1 MPKHNRPYDFAG
13 WATVNNI
20 KCTDGRTIRR
30 NAFIENDGET
40 VPLVFQHQHNDPE
53 NVLGHCLLENR
64 DEGVYCYGWFNRNPK
79 AQATKESLGNGD
91 LDALSIYANQLV
103 QHGGDVVHGQIREVS
118 IVLTGANKMARIE
131 NLTFA
136 HSDGTYDTDDE
147 EALIYPGE
155 GSIVELSHGESDEED
170 EPMDFEEIL
179 AGMTEEQRAAVQA
192 AYEQGQIDVM
202 DQIDDEDD
210 SDEFDEDSEEIYD
223 EEDEDFE
230 DEDDEDD
237 DEDGDFDPE
246 DYEDDEEEYE
256 DDEEYDEALAQSMFG
271 GNTMKHNVFEGDANV
286 AQGNTLSHAETEA
299 IFSDAKKGGSLRES
313 VLAHT
318 AEYGI
323 DQIDWLFPDYKNLNN
338 PPEFI
343 KRDTGWVAGVMSGVH
358 HTPFSRIKSMFADI
372 TEDDARALGYIK
384 GNRKKEE
391 VFTLLKRTTDPQ
403 TIYKK
408 QKLDRDD
415 VIDITDFDVVA
426 WIKGEMRVMLDE
438 EIARAILIGDGRQA
452 DSEDKISEL
461 HIRSIW
467 KDDDLFTIKV
477 KVEAEANVPHAKSII
492 KKIIKARAQYRG
504 SGNPKFYT
512 TESVLTE
519 MLLLEDGIGHFLYPT
534 KQALAT
540 ALRVSDI
547 VTVPVFEQAGTR
559 SETVGMTTTEYD
571 LLGIIVNLADYNVGA
586 DKGGSVNMFDDF
598 DIDYNQQKY
607 LIETRCSGALT
618 KPFSAMVIETAHTS
632 PAFLDIEP
640 SMAPKPWQKKPYAP
654 FAGIGLVPVAAS
666 SSVYGITAS
675 NLQTGIDVS
684 ASGSVGAVT
693 GTSKL
698 ISDGTAWDG
707 GTWGSGEDTGNYLAL
722 KAVGIPEGA
731 TAFIELVGGVHGPVA
746 LTSSDDYLA
755 VCRLTSNAQKIKL
768 VTVLGDY
775 ADTKVY
781 TLNKLVLA
789 KS

>member
-1 MPKHNRPYDFAG
+1 MPNNRPYDFAG
-13 WATVNNI
+13 WATVNNV

-147 EALIYPGE
+147 EALICMGE
-155 GSIVELSHGESDEED
+155 GSIAELYHGDSDEED
-170 EPMDFEEIL
+170 ETMDFDEIL
-179 AGMTEEQRAAVQA
+179 DGMTEEQRALVEA
-192 AYEQGQIDVM
+192 AYAQGQQDVIDE
-202 DQIDDEDD
+202 IEDEDEED
-210 SDEFDEDSEEIYD
+210 FEDELD
-223 EEDEDFE
+223 EEDEDE
-230 DEDDEDD
+230 DEDDFEDELDEDDD
-237 DEDGDFDPE
+237 DEDMDPE
-246 DYEDDEEEYE
+246 DYEDDEEYDD
-256 DDEEYDEALAQSMFG
+256 DDEEYDYALAQSMFG
-271 GNTMKHNVFEGDANV
+271 GNDMKRNIFEGDDSV

-299 IFSDAKKGGSLRES
+299 IFNDAKKSGSLRES

-343 KRDTGWVAGVMSGVH
+343 KRDTGWVAGVMSAVH

-372 TEDDARALGYIK
+372 TEDEARALGYIK

-426 WIKGEMRVMLDE
+426 WIKGEMRIMLDE
-438 EIARAILIGDGRQA
+438 EIARAILIGDGRNPA
-452 DSEDKISEL
+452 SDDKISEL

-467 KDDDLFTIKV
+467 KDDDLFSIKV
-477 KVEAEANVPHAKSII
+477 KVTAETGVAHAESII

-504 SGNPKFYT
+504 SGNPNFYT

-540 ALRVSDI
+540 ALRVNDI
-547 VTVPVFEQAGTR
+547 ITVPVFEQAGTR
-559 SETVGMTTTEYD
+559 SETVGVTTKEYD
-571 LLGIIVNLADYNVGA
+571 LLGIIVNLKDYNVGA

-618 KPFSAMVIETAHTS
+618 KPFSALIIETEHTN

-640 SMAPKPWQKKPYAP
+640 SMPQKPWQKSASNP
-654 FAGIGLVPVAAS
+654 FSGLAVVAEPS
-666 SSVYGITAS
+666 SATVYGVSVANI
-675 NLQTGIDVS
+675 QTGVDF
-684 ASGSVGAVT
+684 GSGAVT
-693 GTSKL
+693 GTSKM
-698 ISDGTAWDG
+698 ISDGSVWDS
-707 GTWGSGEDTGNYLAL
+707 GTWGSGEDTGNFLAM
-722 KAVGIPEGA
+722 KVVGIPEGA
-731 TAFIELVGGVHGPVA
+731 TAFIELVGGEHGPVA
-746 LTSSDDYLA
+746 LDPSDDYMA
-755 VCRLTSNAQKIKL
+755 VCRVTNNNQKIK
-768 VTVLGDY
+768 VTAVLGNY
-775 ADTKVY
+775 AETKIY
-781 TLNKLVLA
+781 TMNKLVLA

>member
-1 MPKHNRPYDFAG
+1 MPRNNRPYDFAG
-13 WATVNNI
+13 WATVNNV
-20 KCTDGRTIRR
+20 KCSDGRTIRK
-30 NAFIENDGET
+30 NAFIDNDGEQ

-64 DEGVYCYGWFNRNPK
+64 DEGVYCYGWFNMNPK

-147 EALIYPGE
+147 EALIFPGE
-155 GSIVELSHGESDEED
+155 GSVVELYHGEDDKED

-179 AGMTEEQRAAVQA
+179 AGMTEEQQAAVQA
-192 AYEQGQIDVM
+192 AYEQGQIDT
-202 DQIDDEDD
+202 I
-210 SDEFDEDSEEIYD
+210 EELGIED
-223 EEDEDFE
+223 EEDEEEDFE
-230 DEDDEDD
+230 DDEEYEDEEDDE
-237 DEDGDFDPE
+237 EFDPE
-246 DYEDDEEEYE
+246 DYDEDEDEEYE
-256 DDEEYDEALAQSMFG
+256 DDAEYDETLAQSMFG
-271 GNTMKHNVFEGDANV
+271 GNGNMKHNIFEGDESAV
-286 AQGNTLSHAETEA
+286 QGNTLSHAETEA
-299 IFSDAKKGGSLRES
+299 IFSDAKRNGSLRDS

-343 KRDTGWVAGVMSGVH
+343 KRDTGWVAGVMAAVH

-372 TEDDARALGYIK
+372 TEDEARAMGYIK
-384 GNRKKEE
+384 GERKKEE

-415 VIDITDFDVVA
+415 VVDITDFDVVA
-426 WIKGEMRVMLDE
+426 WIKGEMRMMLDE
-438 EIARAILIGDGRQA
+438 EIARAILIGDGRNA
-452 DSEDKISEL
+452 ASDDKISEL

-467 KDDDLFTIKV
+467 KDDDLFSIKV
-477 KVEAEANVPHAKSII
+477 KVTAEDNVPHAKSVI

-504 SGNPKFYT
+504 SGNPNFYT

-540 ALRVSDI
+540 ALRVNDI
-547 VTVPVFEQAGTR
+547 ITVPVFEQAGTR
-559 SETVGMTTTEYD
+559 SETVGVTTTQYD
-571 LLGIIVNLADYNVGA
+571 LLGIIVNLKDYNVGA

-618 KPFSAMVIETAHTS
+618 KPFSALVIETAHTS

-640 SMAPKPWQKKPYAP
+640 TLPSKPWQKSASNP
-654 FAGIGLVPVAAS
+654 FSGLALTPVAATDTI
-666 SSVYGITAS
+666 YGITAS
-675 NLQTGIDVS
+675 NLQTSIDTNS
-684 ASGSVGAVT
+684 GAVT

-698 ISDGTAWDG
+698 ISDGSDWTS
-707 GTWGSGEDTGNYLAL
+707 GTWGTGEDTGNYLAL
-722 KAVGIPEGA
+722 KAVGIPAGA

-746 LTSSDDYLA
+746 LDPSDGYLA
-755 VCRLTSNAQKIKL
+755 VARVTSNAQKIKL
-768 VTVLGDY
+768 TAVLGNY
-775 ADTKVY
+775 AETKIY

>member
-1 MPKHNRPYDFAG
+1 MPRNNRPYDFAG
-13 WATVNNI
+13 WATVNNV
-20 KCTDGRTIRR
+20 KCSDGRTIRK
-30 NAFIENDGET
+30 NAFIDNDGEQ

-64 DEGVYCYGWFNRNPK
+64 DEGVYCYGWFNMNPK

-147 EALIYPGE
+147 EALIFPGE
-155 GSIVELSHGESDEED
+155 GSITELYHSDESDEED

-179 AGMTEEQRAAVQA
+179 ASMTEEQQAAVQA
-192 AYEQGQIDVM
+192 AYEQGQIDAVEELSAE
-202 DQIDDEDD
+202 DDE
-210 SDEFDEDSEEIYD
+210 EY
-223 EEDEDFE
+223 EDEDELEDDEEYE
-230 DEDDEDD
+230 DEDDE
-237 DEDGDFDPE
+237 EMDPE
-246 DYEDDEEEYE
+246 DYEDDDEEYE
-256 DDEEYDEALAQSMFG
+256 DEEEYDEALAQSMFG
-271 GNTMKHNVFEGDANV
+271 GNDMKKNIFEGDESV

-299 IFSDAKKGGSLRES
+299 IFSDAKRNGSLRES

-343 KRDTGWVAGVMSGVH
+343 KRDTGWVAGVMGSVH

-372 TEDDARALGYIK
+372 TEDEARALGYIK

-426 WIKGEMRVMLDE
+426 WIKGEMRIMLDE
-438 EIARAILIGDGRQA
+438 EIARAILIGDGRNPA
-452 DSEDKISEL
+452 SDDKIQET

-467 KDDDLFTIKV
+467 KDDDLFSIKV
-477 KVEAEANVPHAKSII
+477 KVTAESGVAHAKSVI

-504 SGNPKFYT
+504 SGNPNFYT
-512 TESVLTE
+512 TESVLTD

-540 ALRVSDI
+540 ALRVNDI
-547 VTVPVFEQAGTR
+547 ITVPVFEQAGTR
-559 SETVGMTTTEYD
+559 SETVGASTTEYD
-571 LLGIIVNLADYNVGA
+571 LLGIIVNLKDYNVGA

-618 KPFSAMVIETAHTS
+618 KPFSAMIIETEHTT

-654 FAGIGLVPVAAS
+654 FANVALVPES
-666 SSVYGITAS
+666 GTVYGVSVANIQS
-675 NLQTGIDVS
+675 NIDVGLTNIS
-684 ASGSVGAVT
+684 
-693 GTSKL
+693 GTSKM
-698 ISDGTAWDG
+698 ISDGSVWTS
-707 GTWGSGEDTGNYLAL
+707 GTWGTGEDTGNFLAL

-731 TAFIELVGGVHGPVA
+731 TAIIELVGGEHGPAV
-746 LTSSDDYLA
+746 LDPSDGYNA
-755 VCRLTSNAQKIKL
+755 TCRVTSNSQKIKL
-768 VTVLGDY
+768 TVVLGDY
-775 ADTKVY
+775 AETKIY

>member
-1 MPKHNRPYDFAG
+1 MPRQNRPYDFAG
-13 WATVNNI
+13 WATVNDVR
-20 KCTDGRTIRR
+20 CSDGRTIRK
-30 NAFIENDGET
+30 NAFIDNDGET

-64 DEGVYCYGWFNRNPK
+64 DEGVYCYGWLNNNPK

-103 QHGGDVVHGQIREVS
+103 QRGGDVVHGQIREVS

-147 EALIYPGE
+147 EALIFPGE
-155 GSIVELSHGESDEED
+155 GSIVELYHGESDEED

-179 AGMTEEQRAAVQA
+179 AGMTEEQQAAVQA
-192 AYEQGQIDVM
+192 AYEQGQLDTIDELS
-202 DQIDDEDD
+202 DDIDEED
-210 SDEFDEDSEEIYD
+210 YD
-223 EEDEDFE
+223 EEDELDE
-230 DEDDEDD
+230 DDYEDDEDD
-237 DEDGDFDPE
+237 DEELDPE
-246 DYEDDEEEYE
+246 DYDEEDDDEEYE
-256 DDEEYDEALAQSMFG
+256 DDAEYDEALAQSMFG
-271 GNTMKHNVFEGDANV
+271 GYGDMKHNIFEGDESNV
-286 AQGNTLSHAETEA
+286 QGNTLSHAETEA
-299 IFSDAKKGGSLRES
+299 IFSDAKRNGSLKES

-343 KRDTGWVAGVMSGVH
+343 KRDTGWVAGVMGSVH

-372 TEDDARALGYIK
+372 TEDEARALGYIK

-426 WIKGEMRVMLDE
+426 WIKGEMRMMLDE
-438 EIARAILIGDGRQA
+438 EIARAILIGDGRSGA
-452 DSEDKISEL
+452 SNDKISEN

-467 KDDDLFTIKV
+467 KDDDLFSIKV
-477 KVEAEANVPHAKSII
+477 QVTAETGVPHAKSLI

-504 SGNPKFYT
+504 SGNPNFYT
-512 TESVLTE
+512 TESVLTD

-540 ALRVSDI
+540 ALRVNDI
-547 VTVPVFEQAGTR
+547 ITVPVFEQAGTR
-559 SETVGMTTTEYD
+559 SETVGATTTEYD
-571 LLGIIVNLADYNVGA
+571 LLGIIVNLKDYNVGA

-607 LIETRCSGALT
+607 LIETRCSGALV
-618 KPFSAMVIETAHTS
+618 KPFSALVIEAAHTT

-640 SMAPKPWQKKPYAP
+640 SLKPKPWAKR
-654 FAGIGLVPVAAS
+654 GG
-666 SSVYGITAS
+666 SVYPQPEET
-675 NLQTGIDVS
+675 TE
-684 ASGSVGAVT
+684 
-693 GTSKL
+693 TS
-698 ISDGTAWDG
+698 D
-707 GTWGSGEDTGNYLAL
+707 EGN
-722 KAVGIPEGA
+722 P
-731 TAFIELVGGVHGPVA
+731 
-746 LTSSDDYLA
+746 
-755 VCRLTSNAQKIKL
+755 
-768 VTVLGDY
+768 
-775 ADTKVY
+775 
-781 TLNKLVLA
+781 
-789 KS
+789 

>member
-1 MPKHNRPYDFAG
+1 MPNQNRPYDFAG
-13 WATVNNI
+13 WATVNNV

-202 DQIDDEDD
+202 EAIDDEDD
-210 SDEFDEDSEEIYD
+210 SEESDEDSEEIYD

-271 GNTMKHNVFEGDANV
+271 GNTMKRNVFEGDANV

-299 IFSDAKKGGSLRES
+299 IFNDAKKSGSLRDS

-323 DQIDWLFPDYKNLNN
+323 DQIDWLFPEYKNLNN

-343 KRDTGWVAGVMSGVH
+343 KRDTGWVSGVMAAVH

-372 TEDDARALGYIK
+372 TEDEARALGYIK

-426 WIKGEMRVMLDE
+426 WIKGEMRMMLDE
-438 EIARAILIGDGRQA
+438 EIARAILIGDGRNPSS
-452 DSEDKISEL
+452 DDKIQDS

-467 KDDDLFTIKV
+467 KDDDLFSIKV
-477 KVEAEANVPHAKSII
+477 PVTAEQGVPHAKSLI

-504 SGNPKFYT
+504 SGNPNFYT

-540 ALRVSDI
+540 ALRVNDI
-547 VTVPVFEQAGTR
+547 ITVPVFEQAGTR
-559 SETVGMTTTEYD
+559 SETVGSTTTEYD
-571 LLGIIVNLADYNVGA
+571 LLGIIVNLKDYNVGA

-607 LIETRCSGALT
+607 LIETRCSGALV
-618 KPFSAMVIETAHTS
+618 KPFSALVIEAAHTT

-640 SMAPKPWQKKPYAP
+640 SLKPKPWAKRGGSVYPQPEETTNSD
-654 FAGIGLVPVAAS
+654 S
-666 SSVYGITAS
+666 SS
-675 NLQTGIDVS
+675 D
-684 ASGSVGAVT
+684 
-693 GTSKL
+693 
-698 ISDGTAWDG
+698 
-707 GTWGSGEDTGNYLAL
+707 
-722 KAVGIPEGA
+722 
-731 TAFIELVGGVHGPVA
+731 
-746 LTSSDDYLA
+746 SDD
-755 VCRLTSNAQKIKL
+755 TEG
-768 VTVLGDY
+768 T
-775 ADTKVY
+775 
-781 TLNKLVLA
+781 
-789 KS
+789 

>member
-1 MPKHNRPYDFAG
+1 MPRQNRPYDFAG
-13 WATVNNI
+13 WATVNDV
-20 KCTDGRTIRR
+20 KCSDGRTIRR
-30 NAFIENDGET
+30 NAFADNDGET

-64 DEGVYCYGWFNRNPK
+64 DEGVYCYGWLNNNPK
-79 AQATKESLGNGD
+79 ALATKESLGNGD

-103 QHGGDVVHGQIREVS
+103 QRGGDVVHGQIREVS
-118 IVLTGANKMARIE
+118 IVLTGANKMAKIE

-147 EALIYPGE
+147 EAIISMGE
-155 GSIVELSHGESDEED
+155 DSLVELYHSESDEED

-179 AGMTEEQRAAVQA
+179 AGMTEEQQAAVAA
-192 AYEQGQIDVM
+192 AYEQGQIDTI
-202 DQIDDEDD
+202 DELSDDAAYEDDLDDDDDDEDD
-210 SDEFDEDSEEIYD
+210 DF
-223 EEDEDFE
+223 EDEYDDE
-230 DEDDEDD
+230 YEDDEDDEDL
-237 DEDGDFDPE
+237 DPE
-246 DYEDDEEEYE
+246 DYEDEEA
-256 DDEEYDEALAQSMFG
+256 YDYALAQSMFG
-271 GNTMKHNVFEGDANV
+271 GNDMKHNIFEGNDSV
-286 AQGNTLSHAETEA
+286 PQGNTLSHAETEA
-299 IFSDAKKGGSLRES
+299 IFNDAKKSGSLRDS

-372 TEDDARALGYIK
+372 TEDEARALGYIK

-426 WIKGEMRVMLDE
+426 WIKGEMRMMLDE
-438 EIARAILIGDGRQA
+438 EIARAILIGDGRNPSS
-452 DSEDKISEL
+452 DDKISDS

-467 KDDDLFTIKV
+467 KDDDLFSIKV
-477 KVEAEANVPHAKSII
+477 KVTAEQGVPHAKSLI
-492 KKIIKARAQYRG
+492 KKVIKARAQYRG
-504 SGNPKFYT
+504 SGNPNFYT

-540 ALRVSDI
+540 ALRVNDI
-547 VTVPVFEQAGTR
+547 ITVPVFEQAGTR
-559 SETVGMTTTEYD
+559 SETVGNTTTEYD
-571 LLGIIVNLADYNVGA
+571 LLGIIVNLKDYNVGA

-607 LIETRCSGALT
+607 LIETRCSGALV
-618 KPFSAMVIETAHTS
+618 KPFSALIIETEHTT

-640 SMAPKPWQKKPYAP
+640 SMKPKPWAK
-654 FAGIGLVPVAAS
+654 AG
-666 SSVYGITAS
+666 
-675 NLQTGIDVS
+675 
-684 ASGSVGAVT
+684 GSVQPQPT
-693 GTSKL
+693 
-698 ISDGTAWDG
+698 
-707 GTWGSGEDTGNYLAL
+707 N
-722 KAVGIPEGA
+722 P
-731 TAFIELVGGVHGPVA
+731 
-746 LTSSDDYLA
+746 
-755 VCRLTSNAQKIKL
+755 
-768 VTVLGDY
+768 
-775 ADTKVY
+775 
-781 TLNKLVLA
+781 
-789 KS
+789 

>member
-1 MPKHNRPYDFAG
+1 MPSNRPYDFAG
-13 WATVNNI
+13 WATVNNV

-147 EALIYPGE
+147 EALICMGE
-155 GSIVELSHGESDEED
+155 GSIAELYHGESDEED

-179 AGMTEEQRAAVQA
+179 AGMTEEQQAAVQA
-192 AYEQGQIDVM
+192 AYEQGQIDTIE
-202 DQIDDEDD
+202 DLGIDEDDEEIDDEL
-210 SDEFDEDSEEIYD
+210 ED
-223 EEDEDFE
+223 EEDEDEEIDDEFE
-230 DEDDEDD
+230 DEEDED
-237 DEDGDFDPE
+237 EDLDPE
-246 DYEDDEEEYE
+246 DYADDEEYE
-256 DDEEYDEALAQSMFG
+256 DDEEYDYALAQSMFG
-271 GNTMKHNVFEGDANV
+271 GNDMKRNIFEGDESV

-299 IFSDAKKGGSLRES
+299 IFNDAKKSGSLRES

-372 TEDDARALGYIK
+372 TEDEARALGYIK

-415 VIDITDFDVVA
+415 VVDITDFDVVA
-426 WIKGEMRVMLDE
+426 WIKGEMRMMLDE
-438 EIARAILIGDGRQA
+438 EIARAILIGDGRNPA
-452 DSEDKISEL
+452 SDDKISEL

-467 KDDDLFTIKV
+467 KDDDLFSVKV
-477 KVEAEANVPHAKSII
+477 KVTAETGVAHAKSII

-504 SGNPKFYT
+504 SGSPNFYT

-540 ALRVSDI
+540 ALRVNDI
-547 VTVPVFEQAGTR
+547 ITVPVFEQAGTR
-559 SETVGMTTTEYD
+559 SETVGSTTTEYD
-571 LLGIIVNLADYNVGA
+571 LLGIIVNLNDYNVGA

-618 KPFSAMVIETAHTS
+618 KPFSALIIETEHTT

-640 SMAPKPWQKKPYAP
+640 SLPSKPWTK
-654 FAGIGLVPVAAS
+654 AG
-666 SSVYGITAS
+666 
-675 NLQTGIDVS
+675 
-684 ASGSVGAVT
+684 GSVQPQPA
-693 GTSKL
+693 
-698 ISDGTAWDG
+698 
-707 GTWGSGEDTGNYLAL
+707 N
-722 KAVGIPEGA
+722 P
-731 TAFIELVGGVHGPVA
+731 
-746 LTSSDDYLA
+746 
-755 VCRLTSNAQKIKL
+755 
-768 VTVLGDY
+768 
-775 ADTKVY
+775 
-781 TLNKLVLA
+781 
-789 KS
+789 

>member
-1 MPKHNRPYDFAG
+1 MPRQNRPYDFAG
-13 WATVNNI
+13 WATVNNV
-20 KCTDGRTIRR
+20 KCTDGRTIRK
-30 NAFIENDGET
+30 NAFAENDGET

-147 EALIYPGE
+147 EALICMGE
-155 GSIVELSHGESDEED
+155 DSIVELSHGESDEED
-170 EPMDFEEIL
+170 ESMDFDEIL
-179 AGMTEEQRAAVQA
+179 AGMTEEQQALVQA
-192 AYEQGQIDVM
+192 AYEQGQLDTIDELS
-202 DQIDDEDD
+202 DEAAEEELEDEEDDELEDEEDELEDEDD
-210 SDEFDEDSEEIYD
+210 EEFDPEDYD
-223 EEDEDFE
+223 EEDED
-230 DEDDEDD
+230 
-237 DEDGDFDPE
+237 
-246 DYEDDEEEYE
+246 EEYE
-256 DDEEYDEALAQSMFG
+256 DDAEYDEALTQSMFG
-271 GNTMKHNVFEGDANV
+271 GYGGMKHNIFEGEESNV
-286 AQGNTLSHAETEA
+286 QGNTLSHAETEA
-299 IFSDAKKGGSLRES
+299 IFSDAKKSGSLRES

-343 KRDTGWVAGVMSGVH
+343 KRDTGWVAGVMGAVH

-372 TEDDARALGYIK
+372 TEDEARALGYIK

-403 TIYKK
+403 TVYKK

-426 WIKGEMRVMLDE
+426 WIKGEMRMMLDE

-467 KDDDLFTIKV
+467 KDDDLFSIKV
-477 KVEAEANVPHAKSII
+477 KVTAEDNVAHAKSII

-504 SGNPKFYT
+504 SGNPNFYT

-540 ALRVSDI
+540 ALRVNDI
-547 VTVPVFEQAGTR
+547 ITVPVFEQAGTR
-559 SETVGMTTTEYD
+559 SETVGMTTKTYD
-571 LLGIIVNLADYNVGA
+571 LLGIIVNLKDYNVGA
-586 DKGGSVNMFDDF
+586 DKGGSINMFDDF

-607 LIETRCSGALT
+607 LIETRCSGALI
-618 KPFSAMVIETAHTS
+618 KPFSAMVIETEHTN
-632 PAFLDIEP
+632 PAFLEIEP
-640 SMAPKPWQKKPYAP
+640 SMPSKPWQKKPYAP
-654 FAGIGLVPVAAS
+654 FAGVGLVPEAATET
-666 SSVYGITAS
+666 VYGMTVSSLQS
-675 NLQTGIDVS
+675 NIDVS
-684 ASGSVGAVT
+684 ASGSVGSIS

-698 ISDGTAWDG
+698 VSDGSGWTS
-707 GTWGSGEDTGNYLAL
+707 GTWGTGEDTGNYLAL
-722 KAVGIPEGA
+722 KAVGIPDGA
-731 TAFIELVGGVHGPVA
+731 TATIELVGGEHGPVA
-746 LTSSDDYLA
+746 LLKSEDYMAVGRITSA
-755 VCRLTSNAQKIKL
+755 VQKIKL
-768 VTVLGDY
+768 VVALGEY
-775 ADTKVY
+775 ADTKTY
-781 TLNKLVLA
+781 SLNKLTLA

>member
-1 MPKHNRPYDFAG
+1 MPNQNRPYDFAG

-118 IVLTGANKMARIE
+118 IVLTGANKLARIE

-147 EALIYPGE
+147 EAIICMGKD
-155 GSIVELSHGESDEED
+155 SIAELYHGESDEED
-170 EPMDFEEIL
+170 EIMDFDEIL
-179 AGMTEEQRAAVQA
+179 ESMTDEQRALIDA
-192 AYEQGQIDVM
+192 AYAQGQQDVIE
-202 DQIDDEDD
+202 DLSADEDEEDFDEDEEDFDEDYEVDDED
-210 SDEFDEDSEEIYD
+210 EY
-223 EEDEDFE
+223 
-230 DEDDEDD
+230 EDD
-237 DEDGDFDPE
+237 DDEYDPE
-246 DYEDDEEEYE
+246 DYEDDDDEDYE
-256 DDEEYDEALAQSMFG
+256 DDEEYDQALAQSMFG
-271 GNTMKHNVFEGDANV
+271 GNDMKRNVFEGDESV

-299 IFSDAKKGGSLRES
+299 IFADAKKSGSLRDS

-343 KRDTGWVAGVMSGVH
+343 KRDTGWVAGVMSAVH

-372 TEDDARALGYIK
+372 TEDEARALGYIK

-426 WIKGEMRVMLDE
+426 WIKGEMRMMLDE
-438 EIARAILIGDGRQA
+438 EIARAILIGDGRNPA
-452 DSEDKISEL
+452 SDDKISEL

-467 KDDDLFTIKV
+467 KDDDLFSIKV
-477 KVEAEANVPHAKSII
+477 KVTAETGVAHAKSVI

-504 SGNPKFYT
+504 SGNPNFYT

-540 ALRVSDI
+540 ALRVNDI
-547 VTVPVFEQAGTR
+547 ITVPVFEQAGTR
-559 SETVGMTTTEYD
+559 SETVGVTTKEYD
-571 LLGIIVNLADYNVGA
+571 LLGIIVNLKDYNVGA
-586 DKGGSVNMFDDF
+586 DKGGSINMFDDF

-618 KPFSAMVIETAHTS
+618 KPFSALIIETEHTN

-640 SMAPKPWQKKPYAP
+640 SMAPKPWQKNASNP
-654 FAGIGLVPVAAS
+654 FAGLGLVPEPSS
-666 SSVYGITAS
+666 SSVYGVSVANI
-675 NLQTGIDVS
+675 QTGIDTG
-684 ASGSVGAVT
+684 SGAIT
-693 GTSKL
+693 GTSKM
-698 ISDGTAWDG
+698 ISDGSVWDS
-707 GTWGSGEDTGNYLAL
+707 GTWGADEATGNFLAL
-722 KAVGIPEGA
+722 KAVGVPEGA
-731 TAFIELVGGVHGPVA
+731 TAFIEVVGGKNGPIA
-746 LTSSDDYLA
+746 LSSSDDYNA
-755 VCRLTSNAQKIKL
+755 TCRITSNAQKLKL
-768 VTVLGDY
+768 TAVLGNY
-775 ADTKVY
+775 AETKIY
-781 TLNKLVLA
+781 SMNKLVLA

>member
-1 MPKHNRPYDFAG
+1 MPKTNRPYDFAG
-13 WATVNNI
+13 WATVNDVR
-20 KCTDGRTIRR
+20 CSDGRTIRK
-30 NAFIENDGET
+30 NAFADNDGET

-53 NVLGHCLLENR
+53 NVLGHCLLHNCE
-64 DEGVYCYGWFNRNPK
+64 EGVYCYGWFNQNPK
-79 AQATKESLGNGD
+79 SQATKESLANGD

-147 EALIYPGE
+147 EALIFPGE
-155 GSIVELSHGESDEED
+155 GSVTELYHGEDDEED
-170 EPMDFEEIL
+170 EPMDLEEVL
-179 AGMTEEQRAAVQA
+179 GTMTEEQQAAVQA
-192 AYEQGQIDVM
+192 MYEQGQLDAM
-202 DQIDDEDD
+202 EELGLADEEEEDEEDYDEDELDDEDFDDEDEDNEDDFDDEDYDDEDD
-210 SDEFDEDSEEIYD
+210 FDE
-223 EEDEDFE
+223 
-230 DEDDEDD
+230 
-237 DEDGDFDPE
+237 
-246 DYEDDEEEYE
+246 EDDEE
-256 DDEEYDEALAQSMFG
+256 DDEVEHSMYG
-271 GNTMKHNVFEGDANV
+271 GYYPMKHNIFEGDEAAV
-286 AQGNTLSHAETEA
+286 QGNTLSHAETEA
-299 IFSDAKKGGSLRES
+299 IFSDAKRNGSLKES

-323 DQIDWLFPDYKNLNN
+323 DQIDWLFPDYKNLNT

-343 KRDTGWVAGVMSGVH
+343 KRDTGWVAGVMGGVH

-372 TEDDARALGYIK
+372 TEDEARALGYIK

-403 TIYKK
+403 TVYKK

-426 WIKGEMRVMLDE
+426 WIKGEMRMMLDE
-438 EIARAILIGDGRQA
+438 EIARAILIGDGRNPA
-452 DSEDKISEL
+452 SDDKISEL

-467 KDDDLFTIKV
+467 KDDDLFSIKV
-477 KVEAEANVPHAKSII
+477 KVTAETGVPHAKSMI

-504 SGNPKFYT
+504 SGNPNFYT

-540 ALRVSDI
+540 ALRVNDI
-547 VTVPVFEQAGTR
+547 ITVPVFEQAGTR

-571 LLGIIVNLADYNVGA
+571 LLGIIVNLKDYNVGA

-618 KPFSAMVIETAHTS
+618 KPFSAMIIETEHTS

-640 SMAPKPWQKKPYAP
+640 SMAPKPWQKSASNP
-654 FAGIGLVPVAAS
+654 FAGMGLAPVGAS
-666 SSVYGITAS
+666 ETVYGITAS
-675 NLQTGIDVS
+675 NIQTGINTNS
-684 ASGSVGAVT
+684 GAVT
-693 GTSKL
+693 GTLKM
-698 ISDGTAWDG
+698 ISDGTDWTP
-707 GTWGSGEDTGNYLAL
+707 GTWGTGEDTGNYLAL

-731 TAFIELVGGVHGPVA
+731 TATIELVGGTHGPVA
-746 LTSSDDYLA
+746 LDPSDGYLA
-755 VCRLTSNAQKIKL
+755 VCRVTNTAQKIRM
-768 VTVLGDY
+768 TAVLGNY
-775 ADTKVY
+775 GETKIY

>member
-1 MPKHNRPYDFAG
+1 MPNQNRPYDFAG
-13 WATVNNI
+13 WATVNNVR
-20 KCTDGRTIRR
+20 CTDGRTIRR

-147 EALIYPGE
+147 EAIICMGE
-155 GSIVELSHGESDEED
+155 DSIAELYHGESDEED
-170 EPMDFEEIL
+170 ESMEFDEIL
-179 AGMTEEQRAAVQA
+179 EGMTDEQRALVEA
-192 AYEQGQIDVM
+192 AYAQGQQDVIDDLSDEV
-202 DQIDDEDD
+202 DEEEIDDED
-210 SDEFDEDSEEIYD
+210 EEEYEDVD
-223 EEDEDFE
+223 EELV
-230 DEDDEDD
+230 DEDD
-237 DEDGDFDPE
+237 DEFDDEELELE
-246 DYEDDEEEYE
+246 DYDDDDDEEYE
-256 DDEEYDEALAQSMFG
+256 DDEEYDQALAQSMFG
-271 GNTMKHNVFEGDANV
+271 GNDMKHNIFEGDESAV
-286 AQGNTLSHAETEA
+286 QGNTLSHAETEA
-299 IFSDAKKGGSLRES
+299 IFADAKKGGSLRES

-343 KRDTGWVAGVMSGVH
+343 KRDTGWVAGVMGAVH

-372 TEDDARALGYIK
+372 TEDEARALGYMK

-426 WIKGEMRVMLDE
+426 WIKGEMRIMLDE
-438 EIARAILIGDGRQA
+438 EIARAILIGDGRNA
-452 DSEDKISEL
+452 ASDDKISEL

-467 KDDDLFTIKV
+467 KDDDLFSIKV
-477 KVEAEANVPHAKSII
+477 KVTAETGVAHAKSII

-504 SGNPKFYT
+504 SGNPNFYT

-540 ALRVSDI
+540 ALRVNDI
-547 VTVPVFEQAGTR
+547 ITVPVFEQAGTR
-559 SETVGMTTTEYD
+559 SETVGVTTKEYD
-571 LLGIIVNLADYNVGA
+571 LLGIIVNLKDYNVGA

-618 KPFSAMVIETAHTS
+618 KPFSALIIETEHTT
-632 PAFLDIEP
+632 PAFLEIEP
-640 SMAPKPWQKKPYAP
+640 SMPTKPWQKKPYAP
-654 FAGIGLVPVAAS
+654 FAGLGLTPVAAS
-666 SSVYGITAS
+666 SDVYGITAS
-675 NLQTGIDVS
+675 SLQSNIDVS
-684 ASGSVGAVT
+684 MSGGLGAIS

-698 ISDGTAWDG
+698 ISDGTAWDS
-707 GTWGSGEDTGNYLAL
+707 GTWGTGEDTGNYLAL
-722 KAVGIPEGA
+722 KAVGIPDGA
-731 TAFIELVGGVHGPVA
+731 TATIELVGGEHGPVA
-746 LTSSDDYLA
+746 LSSSDDYLA
-755 VCRLTSNAQKIKL
+755 VCRVTNNNQKIKL
-768 VTVLGDY
+768 VTALGEY

-781 TLNKLVLA
+781 TLNKLNLA

>member
-1 MPKHNRPYDFAG
+1 MPSNRPYDFAG
-13 WATVNNI
+13 WATVNNV

-147 EALIYPGE
+147 EALICMGE
-155 GSIVELSHGESDEED
+155 GSIAELYHGESDEED

-179 AGMTEEQRAAVQA
+179 AGMTEEQQAAVQA
-192 AYEQGQIDVM
+192 AYEQGQIDTIE
-202 DQIDDEDD
+202 DLGIDEDDEEIDDEF
-210 SDEFDEDSEEIYD
+210 ED
-223 EEDEDFE
+223 EEDEDEEIDDEFE
-230 DEDDEDD
+230 DEEDEDE
-237 DEDGDFDPE
+237 DEDLDPE
-246 DYEDDEEEYE
+246 DYADDEEYE
-256 DDEEYDEALAQSMFG
+256 DDEEYDYALAQSMFG
-271 GNTMKHNVFEGDANV
+271 GNDMKRNIFEGDESV

-299 IFSDAKKGGSLRES
+299 IFNDAKKSGSLRES

-343 KRDTGWVAGVMSGVH
+343 KRDTGWVAGVMAGVH

-372 TEDDARALGYIK
+372 TEDEARALGYIK

-415 VIDITDFDVVA
+415 VVDITDFDVVA
-426 WIKGEMRVMLDE
+426 WIKGEMRMMLDE
-438 EIARAILIGDGRQA
+438 EIARAILIGDGRNPA
-452 DSEDKISEL
+452 SDDKISEL

-467 KDDDLFTIKV
+467 KDDDLFSVKV
-477 KVEAEANVPHAKSII
+477 KVTAETGVAHAKSII

-504 SGNPKFYT
+504 SGSPNFYT

-540 ALRVSDI
+540 ALRVNDI
-547 VTVPVFEQAGTR
+547 ITVPVFEQAGTR
-559 SETVGMTTTEYD
+559 SETVGNTTTEYD
-571 LLGIIVNLADYNVGA
+571 LLGIIVNLNDYNVGA

-618 KPFSAMVIETAHTS
+618 KPFSALIIETEHTT

-640 SMAPKPWQKKPYAP
+640 SLPSKPWTK
-654 FAGIGLVPVAAS
+654 AG
-666 SSVYGITAS
+666 
-675 NLQTGIDVS
+675 
-684 ASGSVGAVT
+684 GSVQPQPT
-693 GTSKL
+693 
-698 ISDGTAWDG
+698 
-707 GTWGSGEDTGNYLAL
+707 N
-722 KAVGIPEGA
+722 P
-731 TAFIELVGGVHGPVA
+731 
-746 LTSSDDYLA
+746 
-755 VCRLTSNAQKIKL
+755 
-768 VTVLGDY
+768 
-775 ADTKVY
+775 
-781 TLNKLVLA
+781 
-789 KS
+789 

>member
-1 MPKHNRPYDFAG
+1 MPRNERQYDFAG
-13 WATVNNI
+13 WATVNNVR
-20 KCTDGRTIRR
+20 CTDGRTIRR

-64 DEGVYCYGWFNRNPK
+64 DEGVYCYGWFNKNPK

-103 QHGGDVVHGQIREVS
+103 QRGGDVVHGQIREVS
-118 IVLTGANKMARIE
+118 IVLTGANKMARID

-136 HSDGTYDTDDE
+136 HSDGSYDTDDE
-147 EALIYPGE
+147 EAFICMGE
-155 GSIVELSHGESDEED
+155 DSDIELYHGDSDEED

-179 AGMTEEQRAAVQA
+179 ASMTEEQQAAVQA
-192 AYEQGQIDVM
+192 AYEQGQLDTIEGLSEE
-202 DQIDDEDD
+202 DED
-210 SDEFDEDSEEIYD
+210 EIYD
-223 EEDEDFE
+223 EDDDDEIY
-230 DEDDEDD
+230 DEDD
-237 DEDGDFDPE
+237 DEDYEEDEDEDDDDEELDPE
-246 DYEDDEEEYE
+246 DYEDDDEYE
-256 DDEEYDEALAQSMFG
+256 DDEDYDLALAQSMFG
-271 GNTMKHNVFEGDANV
+271 GYDDMKHNIFEGDESAV
-286 AQGNTLSHAETEA
+286 QGNTLSHAETEV
-299 IFSDAKKGGSLRES
+299 IFNDAKKSGSLRES

-338 PPEFI
+338 PPEWI
-343 KRDTGWVAGVMSGVH
+343 KRDTGWVAGVMGAVH

-372 TEDDARALGYIK
+372 TEDEARALGYIK
-384 GNRKKEE
+384 GNKKKEE

-426 WIKGEMRVMLDE
+426 WIKGEMRMMLDE
-438 EIARAILIGDGRQA
+438 EIARAILIGDGRNPA
-452 DSEDKISEL
+452 SDDKIQEN
-461 HIRSIW
+461 HIRPIW
-467 KDDDLFTIKV
+467 TDDDLFSIKV
-477 KVEAEANVPHAKSII
+477 KVTAEQGVAHAKSII

-504 SGNPKFYT
+504 SGNPNFYT

-540 ALRVSDI
+540 ALRVNDI
-547 VTVPVFEQAGTR
+547 ITVPVFEQAGTR
-559 SETVGMTTTEYD
+559 SETVGVTTTEYD
-571 LLGIIVNLADYNVGA
+571 LLGIIVNLKDYNVGA

-618 KPFSAMVIETAHTS
+618 KPFSALIIETEHTT

-640 SMAPKPWQKKPYAP
+640 SMAPKPWTK
-654 FAGIGLVPVAAS
+654 AG
-666 SSVYGITAS
+666 
-675 NLQTGIDVS
+675 
-684 ASGSVGAVT
+684 GSVQ
-693 GTSKL
+693 
-698 ISDGTAWDG
+698 
-707 GTWGSGEDTGNYLAL
+707 
-722 KAVGIPEGA
+722 PQ
-731 TAFIELVGGVHGPVA
+731 P
-746 LTSSDDYLA
+746 
-755 VCRLTSNAQKIKL
+755 SNP
-768 VTVLGDY
+768 
-775 ADTKVY
+775 
-781 TLNKLVLA
+781 
-789 KS
+789 

>member
-1 MPKHNRPYDFAG
+1 MPKNNRPYDFAG
-13 WATVNNI
+13 WATVNNV
-20 KCTDGRTIRR
+20 KCSDGRTIRK

-40 VPLVFQHQHNDPE
+40 VPLVFQHQHSDPE

-64 DEGVYCYGWFNRNPK
+64 DEGVYCYGWFNKNTK
-79 AQATKESLGNGD
+79 ARAAKEALGNGD

-103 QHGGDVVHGQIREVS
+103 QHGGDVIHGQIREVS

-155 GSIVELSHGESDEED
+155 GSIVELYHGETDEED
-170 EPMDFEEIL
+170 EPMDFEAIL
-179 AGMTEEQRAAVQA
+179 AGMTEEQQAAVQA
-192 AYEQGQIDVM
+192 AYEQGQIDTFEKLG
-202 DQIDDEDD
+202 IEDEDL
-210 SDEFDEDSEEIYD
+210 EDVEDYD
-223 EEDEDFE
+223 EEDY
-230 DEDDEDD
+230 DEDDYDEDD
-237 DEDGDFDPE
+237 DDDMDPE
-246 DYEDDEEEYE
+246 DYEDDDDEYE
-256 DDEEYDEALAQSMFG
+256 DDEEYDQALAQSMFG
-271 GNTMKHNVFEGDANV
+271 GNKMKHNIFEGDESV
-286 AQGNTLSHAETEA
+286 AKGNTLSHAETQA
-299 IFSDAKKGGSLRES
+299 IFSDAKKSGSLRDS

-343 KRDTGWVAGVMSGVH
+343 KRDTDWVSGVMSAVH

-372 TEDDARALGYIK
+372 TEDEARALGYIK

-426 WIKGEMRVMLDE
+426 WIKGEMRMMLDE
-438 EIARAILIGDGRQA
+438 EIARAILIGDGRNSA
-452 DSEDKISEL
+452 SDDKISES

-467 KDDDLFTIKV
+467 KDDDLFSIKV
-477 KVEAEANVPHAKSII
+477 KVTAEQGVAHAKSLI
-492 KKIIKARAQYRG
+492 KKVIKARAQYRG
-504 SGNPKFYT
+504 SGNPNFYT

-540 ALRVSDI
+540 ALRVNDI
-547 VTVPVFEQAGTR
+547 ITVPVFEQAGTR
-559 SETVGMTTTEYD
+559 SETVGNTTTEYD
-571 LLGIIVNLADYNVGA
+571 LLGIIVNLKDYNVGA

-607 LIETRCSGALT
+607 LIETRCSGALV
-618 KPFSAMVIETAHTS
+618 KPFSALVIETEHTT

-640 SMAPKPWQKKPYAP
+640 TLPSKPWTK
-654 FAGIGLVPVAAS
+654 AGG
-666 SSVYGITAS
+666 SVYPQPT
-675 NLQTGIDVS
+675 N
-684 ASGSVGAVT
+684 
-693 GTSKL
+693 
-698 ISDGTAWDG
+698 
-707 GTWGSGEDTGNYLAL
+707 
-722 KAVGIPEGA
+722 P
-731 TAFIELVGGVHGPVA
+731 
-746 LTSSDDYLA
+746 
-755 VCRLTSNAQKIKL
+755 
-768 VTVLGDY
+768 
-775 ADTKVY
+775 
-781 TLNKLVLA
+781 
-789 KS
+789 

>member
-1 MPKHNRPYDFAG
+1 MPKNDRLYDFAG
-13 WATVNNI
+13 WATVNDVR
-20 KCTDGRTIRR
+20 CSDGRTIRK
-30 NAFIENDGET
+30 NAFADCDGIT

-53 NVLGHCLLENR
+53 NVLGHALLENR
-64 DEGVYCYGWFNRNPK
+64 DEGVYCYGWFNGNPK
-79 AQATKESLGNGD
+79 AQATKGALGNGD
-91 LDALSIYANQLV
+91 LDSLSIYANNLV
-103 QHGGDVVHGQIREVS
+103 QRGGDVIHGQIREVS
-118 IVLTGANKMARIE
+118 IVLTGANKKARIE

-136 HSDGTYDTDDE
+136 HSDGTYDTDDD
-147 EALIYPGE
+147 EAIIYPGE
-155 GSIVELSHGESDEED
+155 GSVVELTHSDTDEEE

-179 AGMTEEQRAAVQA
+179 STMTEEQQAAVQA
-192 AYEQGQIDVM
+192 AYEQGQLDTIDELAA
-202 DQIDDEDD
+202 DDED
-210 SDEFDEDSEEIYD
+210 FDEDDYDEDDEDNDEIYD
-223 EEDEDFE
+223 E
-230 DEDDEDD
+230 DEDDEEYDED
-237 DEDGDFDPE
+237 DEDE
-246 DYEDDEEEYE
+246 EDEEA
-256 DDEEYDEALAQSMFG
+256 YDEALAQSMYG
-271 GNTMKHNVFEGDANV
+271 GYGDMQRNIFEGQETVN
-286 AQGNTLSHAETEA
+286 QGNTLTHAETEA
-299 IFSDAKKGGSLRES
+299 IFNDAKRNGSLRDS

-372 TEDDARALGYIK
+372 TEDEARALGYMK

-403 TIYKK
+403 TVYKK

-467 KDDDLFTIKV
+467 KDDDLFSIKV
-477 KVEAEANVPHAKSII
+477 KVTAEDNVAHAKSVI

-559 SETVGMTTTEYD
+559 SETVGMTTKEYD
-571 LLGIIVNLADYNVGA
+571 LLGIIVNLNDYNVGA

-618 KPFSAMVIETAHTS
+618 KPFSALIIETEHTS

-640 SMAPKPWQKKPYAP
+640 SLPSKPWQKKPYAP
-654 FAGIGLVPVAAS
+654 FANLGLVPVSAS
-666 SSVYGITAS
+666 DSIYGITAS
-675 NLQTGIDVS
+675 NLQSNIDVS
-684 ASGSVGAVT
+684 MSGGLGNVS
-693 GTSKL
+693 GTSKM
-698 ISDGTAWDG
+698 ISDGTAWDS

-722 KAVGIPEGA
+722 KAVGIPDGA
-731 TAFIELVGGVHGPVA
+731 VATIELIGGAHGPVA
-746 LTSSDDYLA
+746 LSSSDGYLA
-755 VCRLTSNAQKIKL
+755 VCRVTNNNQKIRL
-768 VTVLGDY
+768 VTALGDY

-781 TLNKLVLA
+781 TLNKLTLA

>member
-1 MPKHNRPYDFAG
+1 MLVANKRPYDFAG
-13 WATVNNI
+13 WATVNNV
-20 KCTDGRTIRR
+20 KCSDGRTIRK

-64 DEGVYCYGWFNRNPK
+64 EEGVYCYGWLNKNPK

-91 LDALSIYANQLV
+91 LDSLSIYANQLV
-103 QHGGDVVHGQIREVS
+103 QRGSDVVHGMIREVS

-136 HSDGTYDTDDE
+136 HSDGTYDTDDD
-147 EALIYPGE
+147 EAIIYPGKD
-155 GSIVELSHGESDEED
+155 SITELYHGEEDEED
-170 EPMDFEEIL
+170 TPMDFEEIL
-179 AGMTEEQRAAVQA
+179 AGMTEEQQAAVQA
-192 AYEQGQIDVM
+192 AYEQGQLDTMEDLGIS
-202 DQIDDEDD
+202 DED
-210 SDEFDEDSEEIYD
+210 FDEDEEEI
-223 EEDEDFE
+223 ED
-230 DEDDEDD
+230 
-237 DEDGDFDPE
+237 E
-246 DYEDDEEEYE
+246 DYEDDEDEDEDEELDPEDYDEEDDEEYE
-256 DDEEYDEALAQSMFG
+256 DDAEYDEALAQSMFG
-271 GNTMKHNVFEGDANV
+271 GYGNMKHNIFEGDESV
-286 AQGNTLSHAETEA
+286 AQGNTLSHAETEV
-299 IFSDAKKGGSLRES
+299 IFSDAKRNGSLKES

-343 KRDTGWVAGVMSGVH
+343 KRDTGWVAGVMGGVH

-372 TEDDARALGYIK
+372 TEDEARALGYIK

-426 WIKGEMRVMLDE
+426 WIKGEMRMMLDE

-467 KDDDLFTIKV
+467 KDDDLFSIKV
-477 KVEAEANVPHAKSII
+477 KVTAEDNVAHAKSLI
-492 KKIIKARAQYRG
+492 KKIIKARSQYRG
-504 SGNPKFYT
+504 SGNPNFYT

-540 ALRVSDI
+540 ALRVNDI
-547 VTVPVFEQAGTR
+547 ITVPVFEQAGTR
-559 SETVGMTTTEYD
+559 SETVGMVTTEYD
-571 LLGIIVNLADYNVGA
+571 LLGIIVNLKDYNVGA

-618 KPFSAMVIETAHTS
+618 KPFSALVIEAAHTT
-632 PAFLDIEP
+632 PAFLEIEP
-640 SMAPKPWQKKPYAP
+640 SIPSKPWQKKPYAP
-654 FAGIGLVPVAAS
+654 FANLGLTAVGAS
-666 SSVYGITAS
+666 DEVYGITAS
-675 NLQTGIDVS
+675 NLQSNIDVKVV
-684 ASGSVGAVT
+684 GSLGNVS

-698 ISDGTAWDG
+698 ISDGSAWDS
-707 GTWGSGEDTGNYLAL
+707 GTWGADESTGNYLAL

-731 TAFIELVGGVHGPVA
+731 TAFIELVGGEHGPVA
-746 LTSSDDYLA
+746 LSASDGYLA
-755 VCRLTSNAQKIKL
+755 VCRVTSNSQKIKL

-775 ADTKVY
+775 ADTKTY

>member
-1 MPKHNRPYDFAG
+1 MPKQNRPYDFAG
-13 WATVNNI
+13 WATVNNV

-30 NAFIENDGET
+30 NAFIENDGEI

-147 EALIYPGE
+147 EALIFPGE
-155 GSIVELSHGESDEED
+155 GSITELYHGESDEED
-170 EPMDFEEIL
+170 ELMDFEEIL
-179 AGMTEEQRAAVQA
+179 DSMTDEQKAAVQA
-192 AYEQGQIDVM
+192 AYEQGQIDTIE
-202 DQIDDEDD
+202 DLSADDED
-210 SDEFDEDSEEIYD
+210 EEDF
-223 EEDEDFE
+223 EEDEDELYDE
-230 DEDDEDD
+230 DDEYEDDEDD
-237 DEDGDFDPE
+237 DEDLE
-246 DYEDDEEEYE
+246 DYDEEDDGDEDEEYE
-256 DDEEYDEALAQSMFG
+256 DDAEYDEALAQSMFG
-271 GNTMKHNVFEGDANV
+271 GYGDMKHNIFEGDESAV
-286 AQGNTLSHAETEA
+286 QGNTLSHSETEA
-299 IFSDAKKGGSLRES
+299 IFSDAKRNGSLKES

-343 KRDTGWVAGVMSGVH
+343 KRDTGWVAGVMAAVH

-372 TEDDARALGYIK
+372 TEDEARALGYIK
-384 GNRKKEE
+384 GNMKKEE

-426 WIKGEMRVMLDE
+426 WIKGEMRMMLDE
-438 EIARAILIGDGRQA
+438 EIARAILIGDGRNPA
-452 DSEDKISEL
+452 SDDKIQES

-467 KDDDLFTIKV
+467 KDDDLFSIKV
-477 KVEAEANVPHAKSII
+477 KVTAETGVAHAKSLI

-504 SGNPKFYT
+504 SGNPNFYT

-540 ALRVSDI
+540 ALRVNDI
-547 VTVPVFEQAGTR
+547 ITVPVFEQAGTR
-559 SETVGMTTTEYD
+559 SETVGNTTTQYD
-571 LLGIIVNLADYNVGA
+571 LLGIIVNLKDYNVGA

-607 LIETRCSGALT
+607 LIETRCSGALV
-618 KPFSAMVIETAHTS
+618 KPFSALIIEAEHTT
-632 PAFLDIEP
+632 PAFLDVEP
-640 SMAPKPWQKKPYAP
+640 TLPSKPWTK
-654 FAGIGLVPVAAS
+654 AG
-666 SSVYGITAS
+666 
-675 NLQTGIDVS
+675 
-684 ASGSVGAVT
+684 GSVQ
-693 GTSKL
+693 
-698 ISDGTAWDG
+698 
-707 GTWGSGEDTGNYLAL
+707 
-722 KAVGIPEGA
+722 PQ
-731 TAFIELVGGVHGPVA
+731 P
-746 LTSSDDYLA
+746 
-755 VCRLTSNAQKIKL
+755 SNP
-768 VTVLGDY
+768 
-775 ADTKVY
+775 
-781 TLNKLVLA
+781 
-789 KS
+789 

>member
-1 MPKHNRPYDFAG
+1 MPKQNRPYDFAG
-13 WATVNNI
+13 WATVNNV
-20 KCTDGRTIRR
+20 KCSDGRTIRK

-64 DEGVYCYGWFNRNPK
+64 DEGVYCYGWFNKNPK
-79 AQATKESLGNGD
+79 AQYTKESLGNGD

-147 EALIYPGE
+147 EALICMGE
-155 GSIVELSHGESDEED
+155 DSIVELYHGESDEED
-170 EPMDFEEIL
+170 ETMDFDEIL
-179 AGMTEEQRAAVQA
+179 EGMTDEQRALVEA
-192 AYEQGQIDVM
+192 AYAQGQQDVIDDLNDEVE
-202 DQIDDEDD
+202 DDEEIEDEDDEEIDDEY
-210 SDEFDEDSEEIYD
+210 ED
-223 EEDEDFE
+223 EEDDDDEELDPEDFE
-230 DEDDEDD
+230 DEEEFEDDED
-237 DEDGDFDPE
+237 
-246 DYEDDEEEYE
+246 
-256 DDEEYDEALAQSMFG
+256 YDLALAQSMFG
-271 GNTMKHNVFEGDANV
+271 GNDMKRNIFEGDESV

-299 IFSDAKKGGSLRES
+299 IFSDAKRNGSLRES

-343 KRDTGWVAGVMSGVH
+343 KRDTGWVAGVMGAVH

-372 TEDDARALGYIK
+372 TEDEARALGYIK

-438 EIARAILIGDGRQA
+438 EIARAILIGDGRNPA
-452 DSEDKISEL
+452 SDDKISEL

-467 KDDDLFTIKV
+467 KDDDLFSIKV
-477 KVEAEANVPHAKSII
+477 KVTAEDNVPHAKSII

-504 SGNPKFYT
+504 SGNPNFYT

-540 ALRVSDI
+540 ALRVNDI
-547 VTVPVFEQAGTR
+547 ITVPVFEQAGTR
-559 SETVGMTTTEYD
+559 SETVGVTTTEYD
-571 LLGIIVNLADYNVGA
+571 LLGIIVNLKDYNVGA

-618 KPFSAMVIETAHTS
+618 KPFSALVIETAHTS

-640 SMAPKPWQKKPYAP
+640 SLPSKPWQKSASNP
-654 FAGIGLVPVAAS
+654 FAGLAVVAEPS
-666 SSVYGITAS
+666 SATVYGVSVANI
-675 NLQTGIDVS
+675 QTGIDF
-684 ASGSVGAVT
+684 GSGAVT
-693 GTSKL
+693 GTSKK
-698 ISDGTAWDG
+698 ISDGSVWDS
-707 GTWGSGEDTGNYLAL
+707 GTWGAADSTGNFLAM
-722 KAVGIPEGA
+722 KVVGIPEGA
-731 TAFIELVGGVHGPVA
+731 TAFIELVGGEHGPIA
-746 LTSSDDYLA
+746 LDPSEDYMA
-755 VCRLTSNAQKIKL
+755 VCRVTNNNQKIK
-768 VTVLGDY
+768 VTAVLGNY
-775 ADTKVY
+775 AETKIY
-781 TLNKLVLA
+781 TMNKLVLA

>member
-1 MPKHNRPYDFAG
+1 MPNQNRPYDFAG
-13 WATVNNI
+13 WATVNNV

-202 DQIDDEDD
+202 EAIDDEDD
-210 SDEFDEDSEEIYD
+210 SEESDEDSEEIYD

-230 DEDDEDD
+230 DEDDEADD
-237 DEDGDFDPE
+237 KDGDFDPE

-271 GNTMKHNVFEGDANV
+271 GNTMKRNVFEGDSNV

-299 IFSDAKKGGSLRES
+299 IFNDAKKSGSLRDS

-323 DQIDWLFPDYKNLNN
+323 DQIDWLFPEYKNLNN

-343 KRDTGWVAGVMSGVH
+343 KRDTGWVSGVMAAVH

-372 TEDDARALGYIK
+372 TEDEARALGYIK

-426 WIKGEMRVMLDE
+426 WIKGEMRMMLDE
-438 EIARAILIGDGRQA
+438 EIARAILIGDGRNPSS
-452 DSEDKISEL
+452 DDKIQDS

-467 KDDDLFTIKV
+467 KDDDLFSIKV
-477 KVEAEANVPHAKSII
+477 PVTAEQGVAHAKSLI

-504 SGNPKFYT
+504 SGNPNFYT

-540 ALRVSDI
+540 ALRVNDI
-547 VTVPVFEQAGTR
+547 ITVPVFEQAGTR
-559 SETVGMTTTEYD
+559 SETVGNVTTEYD
-571 LLGIIVNLADYNVGA
+571 LLGIIVNLKDYNVGA

-607 LIETRCSGALT
+607 LIETRCSGALV
-618 KPFSAMVIETAHTS
+618 KPFSALIIEAEHTTPS
-632 PAFLDIEP
+632 FLEIEP
-640 SMAPKPWQKKPYAP
+640 SMKPKPWAKR
-654 FAGIGLVPVAAS
+654 GG
-666 SSVYGITAS
+666 SVYPQPEET
-675 NLQTGIDVS
+675 
-684 ASGSVGAVT
+684 SGN
-693 GTSKL
+693 
-698 ISDGTAWDG
+698 D
-707 GTWGSGEDTGNYLAL
+707 SGNETPGN
-722 KAVGIPEGA
+722 
-731 TAFIELVGGVHGPVA
+731 
-746 LTSSDDYLA
+746 
-755 VCRLTSNAQKIKL
+755 
-768 VTVLGDY
+768 
-775 ADTKVY
+775 
-781 TLNKLVLA
+781 
-789 KS
+789 

>member
-1 MPKHNRPYDFAG
+1 MPRNNRPYDFAG
-13 WATVNNI
+13 WATVNNV
-20 KCTDGRTIRR
+20 KCSDGRTIRK
-30 NAFIENDGET
+30 NAFIDNDGEQ

-64 DEGVYCYGWFNRNPK
+64 DEGVYCYGWFNMNPK

-147 EALIYPGE
+147 EALIFPGE
-155 GSIVELSHGESDEED
+155 GSVVELYHGEDDKED

-179 AGMTEEQRAAVQA
+179 AGMTEEQQAAVQA
-192 AYEQGQIDVM
+192 AYEQGQIDT
-202 DQIDDEDD
+202 IEELGIEDED
-210 SDEFDEDSEEIYD
+210 ED
-223 EEDEDFE
+223 EEEDFE
-230 DEDDEDD
+230 DDEEYEDEEDDE
-237 DEDGDFDPE
+237 EFDPE
-246 DYEDDEEEYE
+246 DYDEDEDEEYE
-256 DDEEYDEALAQSMFG
+256 DDAEYDETLAQSMFG
-271 GNTMKHNVFEGDANV
+271 GNGNMKHNIFEGDESAV
-286 AQGNTLSHAETEA
+286 QGNTLSHAETEA
-299 IFSDAKKGGSLRES
+299 IFSDAKRNGSLRDS

-343 KRDTGWVAGVMSGVH
+343 KRDTGWVAGVMAAVH

-372 TEDDARALGYIK
+372 TEDEARAMGYIK
-384 GNRKKEE
+384 GERKKEE

-415 VIDITDFDVVA
+415 VVDITDFDVVA
-426 WIKGEMRVMLDE
+426 WIKGEMRMMLDE
-438 EIARAILIGDGRQA
+438 EIARAILIGDGRNA
-452 DSEDKISEL
+452 ASDDKISEL

-467 KDDDLFTIKV
+467 KDDDLFSIKV
-477 KVEAEANVPHAKSII
+477 KVTAEDNVPHAKSVI

-504 SGNPKFYT
+504 SGNPNFYT

-540 ALRVSDI
+540 ALRVNDI
-547 VTVPVFEQAGTR
+547 ITVPVFEQAGTR
-559 SETVGMTTTEYD
+559 SETVGVTTTQYD
-571 LLGIIVNLADYNVGA
+571 LLGIIVNLKDYNVGA

-618 KPFSAMVIETAHTS
+618 KPFSALVIETAHTS

-640 SMAPKPWQKKPYAP
+640 TLPSKPWQKSASNP
-654 FAGIGLVPVAAS
+654 FSGLALTPVAATDTI
-666 SSVYGITAS
+666 YGITAS
-675 NLQTGIDVS
+675 NLQTSIDTNS
-684 ASGSVGAVT
+684 GAVT

-698 ISDGTAWDG
+698 ISDGSDWTS
-707 GTWGSGEDTGNYLAL
+707 GTWGTGEDTGNYLAL
-722 KAVGIPEGA
+722 KAVGIPAGA

-746 LTSSDDYLA
+746 LDPSDGYLA
-755 VCRLTSNAQKIKL
+755 VARVTSNAQKIKL
-768 VTVLGDY
+768 TAVLGNY
-775 ADTKVY
+775 AETKIY

>member
-1 MPKHNRPYDFAG
+1 MSKQNRPYDFAG
-13 WATVNNI
+13 WATVNNVR
-20 KCTDGRTIRR
+20 CTDGRTIRR

-64 DEGVYCYGWFNRNPK
+64 DEGVYCYGWFNKNPK

-147 EALIYPGE
+147 EALIFPGE
-155 GSIVELSHGESDEED
+155 GSVVELYHGESDEED
-170 EPMDFEEIL
+170 EAMDFDEIL
-179 AGMTEEQRAAVQA
+179 DSMTEEQLAAVQA
-192 AYEQGQIDVM
+192 AYEQGQIDTIDDLSAEDEDDDEYEDVE
-202 DQIDDEDD
+202 IDDE
-210 SDEFDEDSEEIYD
+210 EY
-223 EEDEDFE
+223 E
-230 DEDDEDD
+230 DEDDE
-237 DEDGDFDPE
+237 EYDPE
-246 DYEDDEEEYE
+246 DYEDDEEYDEE
-256 DDEEYDEALAQSMFG
+256 DDEDYALAQSMYG
-271 GNTMKHNVFEGDANV
+271 GNDMKRNIFEGDDSV

-299 IFSDAKKGGSLRES
+299 IFNDAKKGGSLRDS

-372 TEDDARALGYIK
+372 TEDEARALGYMK

-403 TIYKK
+403 TLYKK

-426 WIKGEMRVMLDE
+426 WIKAEMRIMLDE
-438 EIARAILIGDGRQA
+438 EIARAILIGDGRNPA
-452 DSEDKISEL
+452 SDDKISEL

-467 KDDDLFTIKV
+467 KDDDLFSIKV
-477 KVEAEANVPHAKSII
+477 KVTAEDNVAHAKSVI

-504 SGNPKFYT
+504 SGSPNFYT

-540 ALRVSDI
+540 ALRVNDI
-547 VTVPVFEQAGTR
+547 ITVPVFEQAGTR
-559 SETVGMTTTEYD
+559 SETVGVTTKEYD

-607 LIETRCSGALT
+607 LIETRCSGALV
-618 KPFSAMVIETAHTS
+618 KPFSALIIETEHTT
-632 PAFLDIEP
+632 PAFLEIEP

-654 FAGIGLVPVAAS
+654 FANLGLVPVGAS
-666 SSVYGITAS
+666 ESIYGITAS
-675 NLQTGIDVS
+675 SLQSNIDVS
-684 ASGSVGAVT
+684 MSGGMGNVS

-698 ISDGTAWDG
+698 ISDGSAWDS

-731 TAFIELVGGVHGPVA
+731 VATIELVGGVHGPVA
-746 LTSSDDYLA
+746 LSSSDGYMA
-755 VCRLTSNAQKIKL
+755 VCRVTSSNQKIKL
-768 VTVLGDY
+768 VTALGDY

-781 TLNKLVLA
+781 TLNKLVLN

>member
-1 MPKHNRPYDFAG
+1 MPNSNRPYDFAG
-13 WATVNNI
+13 WATVNNV
-20 KCTDGRTIRR
+20 KCSDGRTIRK
-30 NAFIENDGET
+30 NAFIDNDGET

-53 NVLGHCLLENR
+53 NVLGHCLLENCE
-64 DEGVYCYGWFNRNPK
+64 EGVYCYGWFNKNPK

-131 NLTFA
+131 NLNFA
-136 HSDGTYDTDDE
+136 HSDGSVDIDDE

-155 GSIVELSHGESDEED
+155 GSITELYHGETDEED
-170 EPMDFEEIL
+170 ESMDFEEIL
-179 AGMTEEQRAAVQA
+179 AGMTEEQQAAVQA
-192 AYEQGQIDVM
+192 AYEQGQLDTLEELNAEDEGEDIEDEEY
-202 DQIDDEDD
+202 DDE
-210 SDEFDEDSEEIYD
+210 EEEDFEDD
-223 EEDEDFE
+223 EEE
-230 DEDDEDD
+230 DEDDEL
-237 DEDGDFDPE
+237 DPE
-246 DYEDDEEEYE
+246 DYEDDDEEYE
-256 DDEEYDEALAQSMFG
+256 DDAEYDEALAQSMFG
-271 GNTMKHNVFEGDANV
+271 GYGDMKHNIFEGDESNV
-286 AQGNTLSHAETEA
+286 QQGNTLSHAETEA
-299 IFSDAKKGGSLRES
+299 IFSDAKRNGSLRES

-343 KRDTGWVAGVMSGVH
+343 KRDTGWVAGVMGAVH

-372 TEDDARALGYIK
+372 TEDEARALGYIK

-415 VIDITDFDVVA
+415 VVDITDFDVVA
-426 WIKGEMRVMLDE
+426 WIKGEMRMMLDE
-438 EIARAILIGDGRQA
+438 EIARAILIGDGRSGA
-452 DSEDKISEL
+452 SNDKISET
-461 HIRSIW
+461 HIRSVW
-467 KDDDLFTIKV
+467 KDDDLFSIKV
-477 KVEAEANVPHAKSII
+477 KVTAEQGVAHAKSLI

-504 SGNPKFYT
+504 SGNPVFYT

-559 SETVGMTTTEYD
+559 SETVGSTTTEYD
-571 LLGIIVNLADYNVGA
+571 LLGIIVNLRDYNVGA

-607 LIETRCSGALT
+607 LIETRCSGALI
-618 KPFSAMVIETAHTS
+618 KPFSALIIETEHTT

-640 SMAPKPWQKKPYAP
+640 TLPPKPWTK
-654 FAGIGLVPVAAS
+654 AG
-666 SSVYGITAS
+666 
-675 NLQTGIDVS
+675 
-684 ASGSVGAVT
+684 GSVQ
-693 GTSKL
+693 
-698 ISDGTAWDG
+698 
-707 GTWGSGEDTGNYLAL
+707 
-722 KAVGIPEGA
+722 PQ
-731 TAFIELVGGVHGPVA
+731 P
-746 LTSSDDYLA
+746 
-755 VCRLTSNAQKIKL
+755 SNP
-768 VTVLGDY
+768 
-775 ADTKVY
+775 
-781 TLNKLVLA
+781 
-789 KS
+789 